1 MQSLAILGLL
11 DGVVSGHGFL
21 GWAPETTPE
30 KPGDSSVHLRKD
42 KERAGSRHVLFK
54 SYWEVCLGC

>member
-21 GWAPETTPE
+21 SWAPGTAPE
-30 KPGDSSVHLRKD
+30 KPGDSSVHLKKA
-42 KERAGSRHVLFK
+42 KELQACALQIL
-54 SYWEVCLGC
+54 LGGLS